1 MMPLRLHYFLPS
13 FALMST
19 FSDDVFLPGLRP
31 LLPDSFRSLKK
42 EKMRFKYNK
51 LLWCTV
57 SIMLIF

>member
-1 MMPLRLHYFLPS
+1 
-13 FALMST
+13 MST

-51 LLWCTV
+51 IALVRSQHYAYLLGC
-57 SIMLIF
+57 LF